1 MTRFYFHGTYP
12 HTVWPISESG
22 QFMDSINGSAEGHEA
37 STPGVYAS
45 DRFEHGIAHYGWPS
59 NLFRDGMFYRC
70 GFIIQAEHNRKR
82 HEKCRGTL
90 WHEVVHFSE
99 QVYIVGLVLLDS
111 ALDFGHCRLY
121 EFDLLLEACSPGGC
135 GMETPCKLVGKWDW

>member
-1 MTRFYFHGTYP
+1 MGWHSVSGGPHVTLASSGDVVAKGPSKIASGCVLPPSAQQQARGRKDDCDDTRTI
-12 HTVWPISESG
+12 V
-22 QFMDSINGSAEGHEA
+22 
-37 STPGVYAS
+37 
-45 DRFEHGIAHYGWPS
+45 
-59 NLFRDGMFYRC
+59 NLFDDGVFYRC

-111 ALDFGHCRLY
+111 ALDFGSIC
-121 EFDLLLEACSPGGC
+121 C
-135 GMETPCKLVGKWDW
+135 

>member
-1 MTRFYFHGTYP
+1 MWLH
-12 HTVWPISESG
+12 H
-22 QFMDSINGSAEGHEA
+22 
-37 STPGVYAS
+37 PGRAQQ
-45 DRFEHGIAHYGWPS
+45 IAAREVQR
-59 NLFRDGMFYRC
+59 NAM
-70 GFIIQAEHNRKR
+70 A
-82 HEKCRGTL
+82 RGRA
-90 WHEVVHFSE
+90 FSE

>member
-1 MTRFYFHGTYP
+1 MAQCF
-12 HTVWPISESG
+12 
-22 QFMDSINGSAEGHEA
+22 
-37 STPGVYAS
+37 
-45 DRFEHGIAHYGWPS
+45 GWPS
-59 NLFRDGMFYRC
+59 CHIGLERRCLATLRSKITSGCVLPPSAQQQARGRKDDCDDTRTIANLFDDGVFYRC

-111 ALDFGHCRLY
+111 ALDFGHYRLY